1 MVIAF
6 QVGSLGD
13 GVAVGAAW
21 PVAFLLARLLAC
33 LARLVRGRAGGCQVR
48 RSVRVVDWAAA
59 SVLMKLSK
67 KSARSSLPP
76 SLSPAHHRFRTRM
89 KKARPGRSQNE
100 RFHRCFLR
108 FLQVGATGL
117 EPATS

>member
-33 LARLVRGRAGGCQVR
+33 LARGRAGGCQVR
-48 RSVRVVDWAAA
+48 RSVKVVDWAAA
-59 SVLMKLSK
+59 SVLIKSSK
-67 KSARSSLPP
+67 KSAGSSLPP

-100 RFHRCFLR
+100 HFYRCFRR
-108 FLQVGATGL
+108 FLKIGATGL